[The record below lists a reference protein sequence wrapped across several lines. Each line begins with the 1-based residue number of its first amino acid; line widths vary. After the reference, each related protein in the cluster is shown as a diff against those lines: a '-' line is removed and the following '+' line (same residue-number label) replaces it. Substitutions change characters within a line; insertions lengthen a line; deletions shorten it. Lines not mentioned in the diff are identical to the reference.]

1 MNYKTH
7 KTWKLRLCSL
17 AVFLV
22 MVLFSHTHSNT
33 FNIFSPTFKPELH
46 WIQQPAN
53 NWLHVQFHVYLH
65 FNRWITLQQRPFILH
80 NSVVVWTFTTIQDHP
95 VDRWL
100 QHKILS
106 CLAHW
111 RLIKFFF
118 FKLKEKKKKRE
129 AWSFIKGNSAIIYI
143 KHIFLGCYWFT
154 TVQLPEKEDKHYSEL
169 SSNLPKSH
177 RKTMQLNCLSMSASV
192 SWVCCPPNLV
202 QDEKEKLFKS

>member
-17 AVFLV
+17 AVFLD
-22 MVLFSHTHSNT
+22 MVLFSHIHSNT

-53 NWLHVQFHVYLH
+53 NWLHVRFHVYLH

-118 FKLKEKKKKRE
+118 FKLKEKKKKERGLVIHQRE
-129 AWSFIKGNSAIIYI
+129 FSNYLYKTYFSWLLLIHHCATSWKRGQT
-143 KHIFLGCYWFT
+143 LLRT
-154 TVQLPEKEDKHYSEL
+154 QQQ
-169 SSNLPKSH
+169 SS
-177 RKTMQLNCLSMSASV
+177 QV
-192 SWVCCPPNLV
+192 S
-202 QDEKEKLFKS
+202 